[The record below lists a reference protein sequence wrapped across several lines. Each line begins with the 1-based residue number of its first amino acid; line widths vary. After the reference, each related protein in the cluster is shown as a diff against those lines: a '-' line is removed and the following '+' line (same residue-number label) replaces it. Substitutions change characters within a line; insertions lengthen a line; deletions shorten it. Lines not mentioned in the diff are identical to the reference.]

1 MASGLWEHSVIA
13 LQQSPLHAQHA
24 AANAKLAD
32 FAGWELPLNY
42 ESGALAEHQACRQN
56 AAAFD
61 VSHLGTLEV
70 KGPGVFDA
78 LQWCFSNDLRRI
90 SPGEAQ
96 YTHLLDPVAGWVIDD
111 VIIWW
116 VGEAD
121 FRVLPN
127 AANTQ
132 VVAEVLLGCSAEA
145 SQAGLSEAKQWRLSV
160 QDITQT
166 RALIAL
172 QGPNARQLLQA
183 VSEPVAQVGRFAVA
197 GFEFA
202 GMPCYVAGTGYTGED
217 GVECEVPA
225 EVAPEFWNRALE
237 LGFAPAGLAAR
248 DLLRLEAGFPL
259 HGHDLGPGITPLNAR
274 LNWVVGWKKTAF
286 RGLEPLVSQKDQ
298 GVGQHLLGL
307 VAQGRRPLR
316 DKQPVLLAGEPV
328 GEITSGGYSPVLERG
343 IALAML
349 LAEVPLGAQVTVSDK
364 QLAAE
369 VVKPPFVPLG

>member
-1 MASGLWEHSVIA
+1 M
-13 LQQSPLHAQHA
+13 
-24 AANAKLAD
+24 
-32 FAGWELPLNY
+32 
-42 ESGALAEHQACRQN
+42 AEHQACRQN

-70 KGPGVFDA
+70 TGAGVFDA

-96 YTHLLDPVAGWVIDD
+96 YTHLLDPSAAWVVDD
-111 VIIWW
+111 IIVWW
-116 VGEAD
+116 VGEDD

-127 AANTQ
+127 ASNTQ
-132 VVAEVLLGCSAEA
+132 TVAETLLGCAAEA
-145 SQAGLSEAKQWRLSV
+145 SQAGLSEARDWQLSV
-160 QDITQT
+160 QDVTQT

-197 GFEFA
+197 SFEFA
-202 GMPCYVAGTGYTGED
+202 GAPCYVAGTGYTGED

-225 EVAPEFWNRALE
+225 EAAPEFWSRALE
-237 LGFAPAGLAAR
+237 LGFVPAGLAAR
-248 DLLRLEAGFPL
+248 DLLRLEAGFAL
-259 HGHDLGPGITPLNAR
+259 HGHDLGTGITPLNAR
-274 LNWVVGWKKTAF
+274 LSWVVGWQKTAF
-286 RGLEPLVSQKDQ
+286 RGLEPLAAQKSQ
-298 GVGQHLLGL
+298 GVSQHLLGL
-307 VAQGRRPLR
+307 VAEGRRPLR
-316 DKQPVLLAGEPV
+316 DKQVVLLAGEPV

-349 LAEVPLGAQVTVSDK
+349 PVDVPIGAKVAVSDK
-364 QLAAE
+364 QLPAE